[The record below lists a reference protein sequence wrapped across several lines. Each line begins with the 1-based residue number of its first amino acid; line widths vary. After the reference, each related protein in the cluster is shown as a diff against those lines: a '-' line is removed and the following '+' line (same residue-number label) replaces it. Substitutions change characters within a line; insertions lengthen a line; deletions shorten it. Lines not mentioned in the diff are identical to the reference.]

1 MAIKASGNDLVCL
14 IILSLPFF
22 IVLSSFPRCVEGYKN
37 YTVGDSLGWYD
48 ALEKPNVDYQKWA
61 ANKTFGLGDFLSLF
75 FNTDNNHSIIQTY
88 NITTYKLCDYSD
100 AIENDTIEWSS
111 TNPSSTTTNPL
122 SVSVPLVKVGMT
134 YFFSSD
140 YDGEQCQN
148 GQQLKINV
156 TYGHGLPPSLM
167 SPSADSSGP
176 TSPQAGDEDSAPD
189 TLVPSNFDNPKDISD
204 DGNRSEP
211 SKSVSLSAFSKL
223 YGIQLVGWFIVVGF
237 HCF

>member
-1 MAIKASGNDLVCL
+1 MAINASGNDLVCL

-22 IVLSSFPRCVEGYKN
+22 IVLLSSFPRCAEGYKN

-48 ALEKPNVDYQKWA
+48 ALENPNVDYHKWA
-61 ANKTFGLGDFLSLF
+61 ANKIFSLGDFLI

-100 AIENDTIEWSS
+100 AIENDITEWSS
-111 TNPSSTTTNPL
+111 TNPSSTIALPI

-148 GQQLKINV
+148 GQRLEI
-156 TYGHGLPPSLM
+156 HIWSW
-167 SPSADSSGP
+167 A
-176 TSPQAGDEDSAPD
+176 
-189 TLVPSNFDNPKDISD
+189 
-204 DGNRSEP
+204 
-211 SKSVSLSAFSKL
+211 SV
-223 YGIQLVGWFIVVGF
+223 
-237 HCF
+237 